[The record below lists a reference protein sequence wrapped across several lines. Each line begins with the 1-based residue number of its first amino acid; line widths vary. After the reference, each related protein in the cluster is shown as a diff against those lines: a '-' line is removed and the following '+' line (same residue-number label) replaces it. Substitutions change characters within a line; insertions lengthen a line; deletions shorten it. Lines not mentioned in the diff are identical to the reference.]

1 MSAKLNKKFHRTDI
15 HQVGFW
21 YKALR
26 PFVDLCTTLSFHKV
40 QVEGMEN
47 IPDDGAVI
55 FSPNHC
61 NTLMDALV
69 VLRTRTGPT
78 VFGARADMFENPVA
92 AKALHF
98 LKIVP
103 MVRKRDGI
111 RKVIRN
117 LDIIDDIVEVL
128 GENVPFCI
136 FPEGTHRPKH
146 SLLPVGKGV
155 FRIAVTAND
164 DLNSKIYVVP
174 VGIEYGDYYRY
185 ASTSLVQFGKP
196 VPVTEYIASSA
207 ELPEA
212 ERYRT
217 MTATLRERMAGL
229 ITYIPDDEDY
239 EAKWAYTRIMTAG
252 PKPADLRERLKNN
265 QDTIANADASKFPAA
280 LEFEAER
287 KAAKISYKSLGYDK
301 HLLRTLLKTLGLI
314 LWAPVQLITGIA
326 DLPSIAV
333 AEYMI
338 ASKVK
343 DKAFGNSLR
352 MASTLLLDEIIIII
366 WLLVALFSKI
376 SFFKL
381 GIPVALLLQFAP
393 LAFYS
398 GLEWYRVWLS
408 DIRLLFNKRIA
419 SKFASIRK

>member
-1 MSAKLNKKFHRTDI
+1 MDT
-15 HQVGFW
+15 
-21 YKALR
+21 
-26 PFVDLCTTLSFHKV
+26 CTFLSFQKV

-55 FSPNHC
+55 FAPNHC

-69 VLRTRTGPT
+69 VLRTRTEPT
-78 VFGARADMFENPVA
+78 VFGARADMFENPTA

-128 GENVPFCI
+128 GENVPFGI
-136 FPEGTHRPKH
+136 FPEGTHRPMH

-155 FRIAVTAND
+155 FRIAVTANNE
-164 DLNSKIYVVP
+164 LNNKIYVVP

-185 ASTSLVQFGKP
+185 ASTSLVQFGQP
-196 VPVTEYIASSA
+196 VAVTDFIAQFA

-212 ERYRT
+212 ERYRE
-217 MTATLRERMAGL
+217 MTAELRDRIAGL

-239 EAKWAYTRIMTAG
+239 EAKWAYTKIMTAG
-252 PKPADLRERLKNN
+252 PKPSDLRERLKNN
-265 QDTIANADASKFPAA
+265 QDVIANIDASKLPAA
-280 LEFEAER
+280 LEFDAER
-287 KAAKISYKSLGYDK
+287 KEAKISYHSLGYK
-301 HLLRTLLKTLGLI
+301 HMFLRTLLKTFGLI
-314 LWAPVQLITGIA
+314 LWAPVQVLAGVA

-333 AEYMI
+333 AEYLI
-338 ASKVK
+338 ANKVK

-352 MASTLLLDEIIIII
+352 MASSLLINEIILII
-366 WLLVALFSKI
+366 WTFVAIFSKI
-376 SFFKL
+376 SFWKV
-381 GIPVALLLQFAP
+381 GIPVMLLLQFAP

-408 DIRLLFNKRIA
+408 DIRLLFNGRIA
-419 SKFASIRK
+419 AKFAEIRK

>member
-21 YKALR
+21 YKLLR
-26 PFVDLCTTLSFHKV
+26 PFVDLCTTLSFQKI

-69 VLRTRTGPT
+69 VLRTRKGPT

-136 FPEGTHRPKH
+136 FPEGTHRPMH

-196 VPVTEYIASSA
+196 VPVTEYIASAA

-217 MTATLRERMAGL
+217 LTSELRDRMADL

-239 EAKWAYTRIMTAG
+239 DAKWAYTRIMTAG
-252 PKPADLRERLKNN
+252 PKPSDLRERLKNN
-265 QDTIANADASKFPAA
+265 QNAVANADASKFPAA

-301 HLLRTLLKTLGLI
+301 HLLRTLLKTLGLV
-314 LWAPVQLITGIA
+314 LWAPVQLLVGLA
-326 DLPSIAV
+326 DLPAIAV
-333 AEYMI
+333 GEFVI
-338 ASKVK
+338 AHKVQ

-352 MASTLLLDEIIIII
+352 MACSLLLNEVIMII
-366 WLLVALFSKI
+366 WILVALFSRI
-376 SFFKL
+376 SFFKI

-408 DIRLLFNKRIA
+408 DIRLLFNRRIA
-419 SKFASIRK
+419 SKFASLRK